1 MEPGLLLRVQQQ
13 GPVDRFGELQILP
26 GPGSWLTEPREP
38 AGSLLESTGS
48 IPHVIQNVIRSWLT
62 EPREPA
68 GVLPESTGSVPHVI
82 QKSDQTGWPEPGSWL
97 SDFPLEPWVRVQWA
111 EQAG

>member
-1 MEPGLLLRVQQQ
+1 MTVPEYSEQALAQQEPIGRLSQLQ

-26 GPGSWLTEPREP
+26 GPGSWLTEPREA
-38 AGSLLESTGS
+38 AGSLPESMGS
-48 IPHVIQNVIRSWLT
+48 ILYM
-62 EPREPA
+62 
-68 GVLPESTGSVPHVI
+68 I

-97 SDFPLEPWVRVQWA
+97 SDLPLEPWVRVQWA